1 MGFNCL
7 KATEPLQKDSLI
19 FIAKSPGVRGT
30 HLINLIGMEDG
41 VELQATQWF

>member
-19 FIAKSPGVRGT
+19 FIAKSPGAHGT

-41 VELQATQWF
+41 VELRATQWF